1 MAKNL
6 IEESIEDGSY
16 FKEAIHWYNEVFLYP
31 LRSNAFMMGAG
42 VSISVVFLFIL
53 YSLWNVFPLSEQVRV
68 VVKIPD
74 TLSRQVRLESLGV
87 SGENTKDAVVEY
99 LVMKYIKSREI
110 YDPTTYR
117 SDYYFIL
124 RSTEKNIFN
133 DYYEMISRKGEENPA
148 VSYKKG
154 FRSNVDILSTN
165 YDPKNNVVDVKFNKQ
180 NYNIYSGER
189 SSENF
194 SARVQFYLSDY
205 NFEESKDANL
215 SFIVTDYEVEKV
227 QS

>member
-1 MAKNL
+1 MVKNR

-53 YSLWNVFPLSEQVRV
+53 YSLWGVFPLSEQVRV
-68 VVKIPD
+68 VVKTSD
-74 TLSRQVRLESLGV
+74 TLSRQVRLESVG
-87 SGENTKDAVVEY
+87 SAAEDTKEAVVDY
-99 LVMKYIKSREI
+99 LVTKYINAREI
-110 YDPTTYR
+110 YDPTTYE

-124 RSTEKNIFN
+124 SSTEKNIFN
-133 DYYEMISRKGEENPA
+133 DYYDKISKKSAWNPA
-148 VSYKKG
+148 VLYKKG
-154 FRSNVDILSTN
+154 FRGDIRVMSTH
-165 YDPKNNVVDVKFNKQ
+165 YDSKNNVVDVKFNKQ

-205 NFEESKDANL
+205 NFEKSKDANL
-215 SFIVTDYEVEKV
+215 NFIVTDYEVEKV